1 MRHNGR
7 TRFVFLTAF
16 AIWAVDFL
24 TKIWAVNS
32 LSATP
37 RKVIGTFLQ
46 LTLVRNPG
54 AAFSF
59 ATGFTLIFTAI
70 AVSVFILITRYAPRF
85 TSQGW
90 ALVAGLVLGGVS
102 GNLTDRIF
110 REPGFLFGHV
120 IDWIELPHWPIF
132 NLADSAIVI
141 AAFIA
146 FYLTLRGV
154 PPIAGTSHS
163 KNYQDGETSE

>member
-16 AIWAVDFL
+16 AIWALDFL
-24 TKIWAVNS
+24 TKTWAVAA
-32 LSATP
+32 LSSSP
-37 RKVIGTFLQ
+37 REIIGTLLQ
-46 LTLVRNPG
+46 FTLVRNPG

-70 AVSVFILITRYAPRF
+70 AVSVFIFITRYANRF

-110 REPGFLFGHV
+110 REPGFLYGHV

-132 NLADSAIVI
+132 NCADSAIVI

-154 PPIAGTSHS
+154 PPIAGTSNPKS
-163 KNYQDGETSE
+163 NTNGETSE

>member
-32 LSATP
+32 LSSSP
-37 RKVIGTFLQ
+37 RHVIGTFLQ
-46 LTLVRNPG
+46 FTLVRNPG

-85 TSQGW
+85 TSKGW
-90 ALVAGLVLGGVS
+90 ALVAGLVLGGVL

-110 REPGFLFGHV
+110 REPGFLYGHV

-132 NLADSAIVI
+132 NIADSSIV
-141 AAFIA
+141 AAACIA
-146 FYLTLRGV
+146 FLLTLRGEV
-154 PPIAGTSHS
+154 PFTPREFLTNEDSGKDS
-163 KNYQDGETSE
+163 Q

>member
-1 MRHNGR
+1 MLPVGR
-7 TRFVFLTAF
+7 TRFVFIIAF
-16 AIWAVDFL
+16 FVWAIDFL
-24 TKIWAVNS
+24 TKTWAVAS
-32 LSATP
+32 LSALP
-37 RKVIGTFLQ
+37 KRIIGDFLQ

-70 AVSVFILITRYAPRF
+70 AASVFIVITRFAKRF

-90 ALVAGLVLGGVS
+90 ALVAALVLGGVS

-120 IDWIELPHWPIF
+120 IDWIELPHWPVF

-154 PPIAGTSHS
+154 PPINNAAHSHQS
-163 KNYQDGETSE
+163 GGSQ

>member
-1 MRHNGR
+1 MRSHGR

-16 AIWAVDFL
+16 SIWALDFL
-24 TKIWAVNS
+24 TKTWAVS
-32 LSATP
+32 ALSGSSH
-37 RKVIGTFLQ
+37 KVLGDFLQ
-46 LTLVRNPG
+46 FTLVRNPG

-70 AVSVFILITRYAPRF
+70 AVGVFIVITRFAKRF

-90 ALVAGLVLGGVS
+90 ALVAALVLGGVS

-120 IDWIELPHWPIF
+120 IDWIELPHWPVF

-154 PPIAGTSHS
+154 PPVSNASAS
-163 KNYQDGETSE
+163 SSDESSL